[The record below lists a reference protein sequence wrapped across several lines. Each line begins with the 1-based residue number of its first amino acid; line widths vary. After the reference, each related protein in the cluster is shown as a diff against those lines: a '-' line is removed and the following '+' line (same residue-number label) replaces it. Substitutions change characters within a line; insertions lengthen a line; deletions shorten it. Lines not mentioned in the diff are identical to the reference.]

1 MLTMKQGTRL
11 PVLGLVAALALGA
24 AGCGDN
30 GESQEIQKA
39 TDKAPVERRDLEI
52 RAEASGQIEPLR
64 VVEVKS
70 RVAGELRRITVET
83 GDEIRQ
89 GELIAEID
97 PRDVRN
103 AFEQA
108 EADVGVARAEVTTA
122 TTQRKRV
129 ENLAKAGVVSSQDL
143 ESSQLAETNARA
155 QLLKAETNLRLAREK
170 TGDVTI
176 RSPITGT
183 VIEKTVEQGQII
195 ASASGNVSGGTT
207 LVKMA
212 DLGSV
217 QARALIDE
225 VDIGRIAPG
234 QPASVTVEAY
244 PGRTFRGTVTKIEP
258 QAVVEQNVTMFPVLV
273 RLENPERLLKTGMNA
288 EVSVDIAHRTDVVA
302 VPNGAVVSPREA
314 ATAGAVLGL
323 DEEEIRT
330 QMAAMRGRR
339 GGGGPGGQ
347 AGGQNGPPAAGASNQ
362 GARGSRDGSASGT
375 AGPAG
380 SERRRGPRAAT
391 EGMRNPEMAGTSN
404 GSNGGAPVDPTAG
417 ARPGVVFIDGAK
429 GPEPRFVMLGL
440 SDWDY
445 TEVVRGLEPG
455 EQVYLLSVARLQQQ
469 QQEQT
474 NRMQQRAGGGMFGG
488 GQQQRGGSQ
497 GGGSQGGGA
506 QGGGPRGGGQ

>member
-1 MLTMKQGTRL
+1 VLTMKQGTRL
-11 PVLGLVAALALGA
+11 PVLGLVAALALSA
-24 AGCGDN
+24 AGCGDPS
-30 GESQEIQKA
+30 ESQEIQKS

-122 TTQRKRV
+122 ATQRKRV
-129 ENLAKAGVVSSQDL
+129 ESLAKAGVVSAQDL
-143 ESSQLAETNARA
+143 ENSQLAETNARA

-176 RSPITGT
+176 RAPITGT

-207 LVKMA
+207 LIKMA

-288 EVSVDIAHRTDVVA
+288 EVSVDIASRTDVVA
-302 VPNGAVVSPREA
+302 VPNGAVVAPREA
-314 ATAGAVLGL
+314 ASAGAVLGL
-323 DEEEIRT
+323 NEDEIRT

-339 GGGGPGGQ
+339 GGGPGGPAVEGVAIQ
-347 AGGQNGPPAAGASNQ
+347 GAGGRSEAGAAGS
-362 GARGSRDGSASGT
+362 
-375 AGPAG
+375 AG

-391 EGMRNPEMAGTSN
+391 EGMRNPEMAGTSS

>member
-1 MLTMKQGTRL
+1 MLRTKLGTRL
-11 PVLGLVAALALGA
+11 PVAGFLAALALGA
-24 AGCGDN
+24 AGCGDR
-30 GESQEIQKA
+30 GESEEIQKS

-122 TTQRKRV
+122 ATQRKRV
-129 ENLAKAGVVSSQDL
+129 ESLAKAGVVSSQDL
-143 ESSQLAETNARA
+143 ENAQLAETNARA

-217 QARALIDE
+217 QARALVDE

-288 EVSVDIAHRTDVVA
+288 EVSVDIANRTDVVA

-323 DEEEIRT
+323 NEDEIRS

-339 GGGGPGGQ
+339 GGGRPGGQ
-347 AGGQNGPPAAGASNQ
+347 DGLAATGASTQ
-362 GARGSRDGSASGT
+362 GTRGSSEAGT
-375 AGPAG
+375 AGP
-380 SERRRGPRAAT
+380 ERRGPRAAT
-391 EGMRNPEMAGTSN
+391 EGMRNPELAGKQASGAT
-404 GSNGGAPVDPTAG
+404 GGAAVDPTAG
-417 ARPGVVFIDGAK
+417 ARPGVVFIEGAK

-497 GGGSQGGGA
+497 GGG
-506 QGGGPRGGGQ
+506 PRGGGQ

>member
-11 PVLGLVAALALGA
+11 PVLGLVAALALAA
-24 AGCGDN
+24 AGCGDP
-30 GESQEIQKA
+30 GESQEIQKS

-129 ENLAKAGVVSSQDL
+129 DSLAKAGVVSSQDL
-143 ESSQLAETNARA
+143 ENAQLAETNARA

-176 RSPITGT
+176 RAPITGT

-207 LVKMA
+207 LIKMA

-288 EVSVDIAHRTDVVA
+288 EVSVDIANRTDVVA

-314 ATAGAVLGL
+314 ATAGVVLGL
-323 DEEEIRT
+323 NEEEIRA

-339 GGGGPGGQ
+339 GGGGPGG
-347 AGGQNGPPAAGASNQ
+347 PTMEGASNQ
-362 GARGSRDGSASGT
+362 GSRGGSEAGT
-375 AGPAG
+375 AGP
-380 SERRRGPRAAT
+380 ERRRGPRAAT
-391 EGMRNPEMAGTSN
+391 EGMRNPEMAGSQASGAT
-404 GSNGGAPVDPTAG
+404 GGAPVDPTAG

-497 GGGSQGGGA
+497 GGSSQGGGA